1 MGSKLSKK
9 DYRYFEMARKVA
21 EQSDFKNFH
30 LGSVL
35 VYKGRVISTGYN
47 TNRTHPKQKKYNKY
61 RHFSYSDRPVKDSLH
76 SEMACLL
83 NIPKCV
89 ENNIDFTQC
98 KLYIYRISPGK
109 RLKQG
114 IARPCAACMQALR
127 DKGVRTIF
135 YTTDEGF
142 CREELF

>member
-1 MGSKLSKK
+1 MAHLTKK
-9 DYRYFEMARKVA
+9 DYKFFDMARKVA
-21 EQSDFKNFH
+21 QESDFKNFH
-30 LGSVL
+30 LGAVL

-61 RHFSYSDRPVKDSLH
+61 RHFNSSNKPVKNSLH
-76 SEMACLL
+76 AEMACIV

-109 RLKQG
+109 HLQVG
-114 IARPCAACMQALR
+114 LSRPCPACRQAIL
-127 DKGVRTIF
+127 DKGIRHLY
-135 YTTDEGF
+135 YTGDGSF
-142 CREELF
+142 IHEELF